1 MANTTFT
8 GPVRS
13 ENGFEDVTKNAT
25 TGAITSNAA
34 YGKAIRGGVQS
45 LSGAGAVDLTN
56 LVTELTTTGAN
67 ALTLADGTTS
77 GQVKIINMIVD
88 GGGTATVT
96 PVTFANG
103 TTIAFDAVAESV
115 TLVWNSTIGW
125 VATSV
130 NGATVA

>member
-13 ENGFEDVTKNAT
+13 ENGFEDITKNAT
-25 TGAITSNAA
+25 TGAVTTNAT
-34 YGKAIRGGVQS
+34 YGKSITGGVQS

-56 LVTELTTTGAN
+56 LITEVTTTGAD

-77 GQVKIINMIVD
+77 GQVKIVTMIVD
-88 GGGTATVT
+88 GGDGTLT

-103 TTIAFDAVAESV
+103 TTITFDAVAESV

-130 NGATVA
+130 QGATIA